1 MSKEAFE
8 SNCGTNSEPF
18 ALQNL
23 GDTMEPEFSENCILI
38 IDPGMQIHNRAY
50 AVVRYTGEL
59 YFRQYIERGD
69 KKFLVPLSTQHDEIE
84 LKGDFEMVGCVIQ
97 QKQRKQ
103 KGWSQKQL
111 AEICNLDRTT
121 IGALERDDYQDLGIR
136 KVERVLSVLGMTLS
150 CESVGLPT
158 LDDLKAGQKAEQ
170 IELVE

>member
-1 MSKEAFE
+1 M
-8 SNCGTNSEPF
+8 
-18 ALQNL
+18 
-23 GDTMEPEFSENCILI
+23 
-38 IDPGMQIHNRAY
+38 
-50 AVVRYTGEL
+50 
-59 YFRQYIERGD
+59 
-69 KKFLVPLSTQHDEIE
+69 
-84 LKGDFEMVGCVIQ
+84 LKTISQ
-97 QKQRKQ
+97 TIQKQRKQ

-158 LDDLKAGQKAEQ
+158 LDDLKADQKAEQ